1 MNSCDSFLE
10 MLKRARF
17 EQEPVAVF
25 DSSIEPPSLKAGYDC
40 QDRLHTLLTPELGDL
55 AGYKIGCTTPV
66 MQEYMGIPH
75 PCAGGV
81 FRQTIYTE
89 SATVSH
95 AAFIKPGVE
104 CEIAVH
110 ISRDMPVG
118 SPALSWEEV
127 SKYVQSC
134 CVSIEIV
141 DDRYQDYTSL
151 SIPTLIADDLFNAS
165 VVLGKPRM
173 DWQSL
178 DLATINGTMTIN
190 GENVGE
196 GQGKLILGHPMKA
209 LTWLIEHL
217 NARGTSLKA
226 GEFVTLGSV
235 VKTAWIT
242 NPQTEVVIEFE
253 GLGRASVRF
262 V

>member
-1 MNSCDSFLE
+1 
-10 MLKRARF
+10 
-17 EQEPVAVF
+17 
-25 DSSIEPPSLKAGYDC
+25 
-40 QDRLHTLLTPELGDL
+40 
-55 AGYKIGCTTPV
+55 
-66 MQEYMGIPH
+66 
-75 PCAGGV
+75 
-81 FRQTIYTE
+81 
-89 SATVSH
+89 
-95 AAFIKPGVE
+95 
-104 CEIAVH
+104 
-110 ISRDMPVG
+110 MP
-118 SPALSWEEV
+118 
-127 SKYVQSC
+127 
-134 CVSIEIV
+134 
-141 DDRYQDYTSL
+141 
-151 SIPTLIADDLFNAS
+151 

-196 GQGKLILGHPMKA
+196 GQGKLILGHPMNA